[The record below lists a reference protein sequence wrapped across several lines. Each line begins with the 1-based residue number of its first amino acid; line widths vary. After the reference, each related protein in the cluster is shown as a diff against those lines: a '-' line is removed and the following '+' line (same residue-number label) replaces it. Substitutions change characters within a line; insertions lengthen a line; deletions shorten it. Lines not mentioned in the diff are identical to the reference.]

1 MINITVKNEKDLS
14 LALFKVAGLTATLNT
29 KAYDITIKEHKE
41 KRSKNAN
48 DYSWVLQDKIAK
60 ALKIGVDELHKRMV
74 LDYGVI
80 ETFSINKVAF
90 ESAKRMFDYYK
101 ILGESEVGGKTF
113 IHVRAGIGTHL
124 YNTSEMATFIDGVVQ
139 EAQNLGIETKTP
151 AEIQELKSLWGN
163 YEKQA
168 N

>member
-1 MINITVKNEKDLS
+1 MYNVTIKNEKDLS
-14 LALFKVAGLTATLNT
+14 MALLKVAGLTSSLSN

-60 ALKIGVDELHKRMV
+60 ALNVSVDELHRWLV
-74 LDYGVI
+74 LEYGVL
-80 ETFSINKVAF
+80 ETITIKEQAF

-101 ILGESEVGGKTF
+101 VLGDGELNGNKY

-124 YNTSEMATFIDGVVQ
+124 YNTSEMAKFIDGVVQ
-139 EAQNLGIETKTP
+139 EAQNLGIDTKTP
-151 AEIQELKSLWGN
+151 QELEELKSLWGT
-163 YEKQA
+163 ER
-168 N
+168 

>member
-1 MINITVKNEKDLS
+1 MTTMINLTIKNEKDLS
-14 LALFKVAGLTATLNT
+14 VALIKVAGLTANLNN

-60 ALKIGVDELHKRMV
+60 ALNMGIDELHKRMV
-74 LDYGVI
+74 LDYGVL
-80 ETFSINKVAF
+80 ETFSLKEQAF

-101 ILGESEVGGKTF
+101 VLGESELNGTKF

-124 YNTSEMATFIDGVVQ
+124 YSTSEMSAFLEGVVS
-139 EAQNLGIETKTP
+139 EAKNLGIETKTP
-151 AEIQELKSLWGN
+151 AELEELKSLWGT
-163 YEKQA
+163 ER
-168 N
+168 

>member
-1 MINITVKNEKDLS
+1 MQTITIKNEKDLS
-14 LALFKVAGLTATLNT
+14 VALIKVAGLTANLNN

-60 ALKIGVDELHKRMV
+60 ALNMGIDELHKRMV
-74 LDYGVI
+74 LDYGVL
-80 ETFSINKVAF
+80 ETFSLKEQAF

-101 ILGESEVGGKTF
+101 VLGESELKGTKF

-124 YNTSEMATFIDGVVQ
+124 YSTSEMSTFLEGVVS
-139 EAQNLGIETKTP
+139 EAKNLGIDTKTP
-151 AEIQELKSLWGN
+151 AEIEELKSLWGT
-163 YEKQA
+163 ER
-168 N
+168 

>member
-1 MINITVKNEKDLS
+1 MINLTIKNEKDLS
-14 LALFKVAGLTATLNT
+14 VALIKVAGLTANLNN

-60 ALKIGVDELHKRMV
+60 ALNMGIDELHKRMV
-74 LDYGVI
+74 LDYGVL
-80 ETFSINKVAF
+80 ETFSLKEQAF

-101 ILGESEVGGKTF
+101 VLGESELNGTKF

-124 YNTSEMATFIDGVVQ
+124 YNTSEMANFIDGVVQ
-139 EAQNLGIETKTP
+139 EAQNLGIDTKTP
-151 AEIQELKSLWGN
+151 AEIEELKSLWGT
-163 YEKQA
+163 ER
-168 N
+168 

>member
-1 MINITVKNEKDLS
+1 MQTITIKNEKDLS
-14 LALFKVAGLTATLNT
+14 VALIKVAGLTANLNN

-60 ALKIGVDELHKRMV
+60 ALNMGIDELHKRMV
-74 LDYGVI
+74 LDYGVL
-80 ETFSINKVAF
+80 ETFSLKEQAF

-101 ILGESEVGGKTF
+101 VLGESELKGTKF

-124 YNTSEMATFIDGVVQ
+124 YSTSEMSTFLEGVVS
-139 EAQNLGIETKTP
+139 EAKNLGIETKTP
-151 AEIQELKSLWGN
+151 AELEELKSLWGT
-163 YEKQA
+163 ER
-168 N
+168 

>member
-1 MINITVKNEKDLS
+1 MINLTIKNEKDLS
-14 LALFKVAGLTATLNT
+14 VALIKVAGLTANLNN

-60 ALKIGVDELHKRMV
+60 ALNMGIDELHKRMV
-74 LDYGVI
+74 LDYGVL
-80 ETFSINKVAF
+80 ETFSLKEQAF

-101 ILGESEVGGKTF
+101 VLGESELNGTKF

-124 YNTSEMATFIDGVVQ
+124 YSTSEMSTFLEGVVS
-139 EAQNLGIETKTP
+139 EAKNLGIETKTP
-151 AEIQELKSLWGN
+151 AELEELKSLWGT
-163 YEKQA
+163 ER
-168 N
+168 

>member
-1 MINITVKNEKDLS
+1 MQTITIKNEKDLS
-14 LALFKVAGLTATLNT
+14 VALFKVAGLTANLNN

-60 ALKIGVDELHKRMV
+60 ALNVGIDELHKELV
-74 LDYGVI
+74 LDYGVL
-80 ETFSINKVAF
+80 ETYSIKEQAF

-101 ILGESEVGGKTF
+101 VLGESELKGTKF

-124 YNTSEMATFIDGVVQ
+124 YNTSEMATFIDGVVS
-139 EAQNLGIETKTP
+139 EAKNLGIETKTP
-151 AEIQELKSLWGN
+151 AELEELKSLWGT
-163 YEKQA
+163 ER
-168 N
+168 